1 MYLVKQN
8 EASKNSIQF
17 MTENTELSQLTFYKQ
32 MQAKRMQTISPMS
45 NSKYLIKKNN
55 KNTVFPQI

>member
-1 MYLVKQN
+1 
-8 EASKNSIQF
+8 
-17 MTENTELSQLTFYKQ
+17 

-55 KNTVFPQI
+55 KNTVFP